1 MAALLRFY
9 GIVAACFVGYPASG
23 LPILAGEPSKPSAA
37 YITTRNIT
45 QFGPPKIHYM
55 APPNSNVFEWRDACA
70 LRVVIYNST
79 EKLNHGYDGCG
90 HPELQGGEVP
100 CTSLRLLCSDVVRLK
115 TTGRPAVLV
124 FGRLF
129 RGGRASIW
137 SFIIELEER
146 VPKFNNLFLD
156 RKK

>member
-23 LPILAGEPSKPSAA
+23 LPILTGEPSKPSAA

-90 HPELQGGEVP
+90 HPELQGGCAWPEPRCPVGWQ
-100 CTSLRLLCSDVVRLK
+100 VVS
-115 TTGRPAVLV
+115 THNVMEPAVSTGCIDTSESGMPGTNTCAACV
-124 FGRLF
+124 TE
-129 RGGRASIW
+129 AVCKS
-137 SFIIELEER
+137 
-146 VPKFNNLFLD
+146 P
-156 RKK
+156 